1 MKCLLCN
8 TNLLSEDELKNN
20 YIWYHLINKK
30 DVHLNDL
37 FKPDNIYKG
46 CDICQIEFENSRS
59 KKTTCFFFTMDK
71 WEVTEE
77 TDNCQ

>member
-30 DVHLNDL
+30 DVYLNDL
-37 FKPDNIYKG
+37 FKPDNIYKR

-59 KKTTCFFFTMDK
+59 KKPHVSFHYEK
-71 WEVTEE
+71 WEVTEK